1 MSKELQIVVPV
12 YNEEANLKP
21 LIDDWRNLLNGMS
34 LDYQFLFIDD
44 GSTDH
49 SLDLLQT
56 YQQASPDIL
65 VYSQANAGHGPAI
78 LAGYAHACRA
88 PWVLQI
94 DSDHQLTPK
103 SFPEFWRR
111 REQYDLLLGERGKK
125 KAAAGRRLISSTT
138 RIVLRILFGGRG
150 LKDVNCPY
158 RLFRGP
164 ALARALTHIPPD
176 SFAPNV
182 LLTAWFAHKRMPI
195 LSIPVPTNDD
205 IPVRKSKIN
214 GYFLR
219 GSIRALVQTF
229 LFRFRVKTITP
240 APPP

>member
-1 MSKELQIVVPV
+1 MSKDLLIVVPV
-12 YNEEANLKP
+12 YNEEASLRP
-21 LIDDWRNLLNGMS
+21 LIEDWRYLLAGMA

-49 SLDLLQT
+49 SLELLKA

-65 VYSQANAGHGPAI
+65 VYSQPNAGHGPAI
-78 LAGYAHACRA
+78 LAGYNRACQA

-94 DSDHQLTPK
+94 DSDHQLSPG
-103 SFPEFWRR
+103 SFPEFWRK
-111 REQYDLLLGERGKK
+111 REQYDLLLGERREKF
-125 KAAAGRRLISSTT
+125 AAAGRRLISSAS
-138 RIVLRILFGGRG
+138 RNLLRILYGGRG

-164 ALARALTHIPPD
+164 ALAQALPHIPPN

-182 LLTAWFAHKRMPI
+182 LLTAWFIRNHRPI
-195 LSIPVPTNDD
+195 LSIPVAANDEL
-205 IPVRKSKIN
+205 PARKSMLN

-229 LFRFRVKTITP
+229 LFRFRRSRQD
-240 APPP
+240 AG